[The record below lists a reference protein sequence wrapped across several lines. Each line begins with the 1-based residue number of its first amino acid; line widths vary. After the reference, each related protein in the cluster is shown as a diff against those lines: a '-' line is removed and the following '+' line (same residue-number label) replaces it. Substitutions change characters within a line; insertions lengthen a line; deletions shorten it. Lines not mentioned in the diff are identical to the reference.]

1 MYYATIQKNLIFK
14 HPSQKGECMIPTR
27 GEAKQGIAWLTP
39 FTTDMVITPDH
50 IGAVYTLTELVQAY
64 ADNRLVEPMG
74 RGEIFDTLVGMAV
87 PSSRDPE
94 CDPIIYG
101 MKAMGDIA
109 DALLGKI
116 PAKEDGVIKADEVT
130 LKFFRK
136 YLKMPKATLEEM
148 CREIIALKGGTR

>member
-1 MYYATIQKNLIFK
+1 MT
-14 HPSQKGECMIPTR
+14 PTR
-27 GEAKQGIAWLTP
+27 EEAKEGIAWLTP

-94 CDPIIYG
+94 CEPIIYG

-109 DALLGKI
+109 DAL
-116 PAKEDGVIKADEVT
+116 T
-130 LKFFRK
+130 LKVKPVVTDDDVFIQHIQSH
-136 YLKMPKATLEEM
+136 LKPDQEVVCKICGKTA
-148 CREIIALKGGTR
+148 REIIALKEGGK